1 MADNTEFVKVKRHVA
16 ITKSIL
22 EYLNTL
28 AIKNGYN
35 RQLAEWIFSA
45 TPMGELDCIDARFP
59 VFLKLSMPHYHK
71 EGVRTDMHYRT
82 IWEVVMM
89 GTTDDSTTTVIVDI
103 PQEAFD
109 MLPEVPT
116 VTSIDD
122 DVVEVWDNIATE
134 EMTNN
139 FIQDVE
145 KLLQNE
151 EEE

>member
-1 MADNTEFVKVKRHVA
+1 
-16 ITKSIL
+16 
-22 EYLNTL
+22 
-28 AIKNGYN
+28 
-35 RQLAEWIFSA
+35 
-45 TPMGELDCIDARFP
+45 
-59 VFLKLSMPHYHK
+59 MPHYHK

-89 GTTDDSTTTVIVDI
+89 GSKDDSTTTVIVDI

-134 EMTNN
+134 EMTKN

-145 KLLQNE
+145 KLLLNE
-151 EEE
+151 EE